1 MYENTDDLYDRIKA
15 ENAKQKQAGWEN
27 SVIRLI
33 ELPNGE
39 CKFQQTEGCGQC
51 KHFSDYV
58 HPYERLCGPPTM
70 ALKMHE
76 CLKHHFRT
84 WENCSCQDYEK
95 KPDNVEVV
103 VPESDADCGP
113 TKLWA
118 LLLIGMIVIAIV
130 IACLF

>member
-15 ENAKQKQAGWEN
+15 ENEKMKQVGWDN
-27 SVIRLI
+27 SVFRLI
-33 ELPNGE
+33 KSPNGMCE
-39 CKFQQTEGCGQC
+39 FQQTEGCGYC

-58 HPYERLCGPPTM
+58 HPYERLCGPQTM
-70 ALKMHE
+70 MISMHE

-103 VPESDADCGP
+103 EPESDADFGP
-113 TKLWA
+113 TKLWT
-118 LLLIGMIVIAIV
+118 LLLIGMIVIAII